1 MTTEQI
7 RYEFE
12 VFTGDA
18 VQELNAFSSAFNSI
32 GKGFKQVGSLSK
44 SVSKTFGGVSKSV
57 RGLTKAFSALTG
69 VAIGKAL
76 SDGAKEAIDLYES
89 INLLKVTFGEASD
102 EAQEFVEQV
111 TDMYGFDT
119 RTVVDMMGS
128 FKAMGNAVGMTSDV
142 SSELS
147 KSLTAMT
154 VDLSSLLNMEL
165 DTAFNRV
172 QSAMRGMSRAALGL
186 NMDIRA
192 TTVEAYAN
200 SKGIKKQF
208 ETMTEAERELLR
220 YMLMV
225 QQSQDA
231 MGDFANTADFNA
243 NRLRVLNQQFTEVGR
258 VIGQFF
264 KPALDAVLPV
274 LIGVTMVVK
283 ELLLML
289 ASLMGV
295 SINWDDIAGGSGG
308 QGLYDA
314 QDGIEGIGSAA
325 DDTKKKINKLLAPFD
340 ELNVLSENTDSSGAG
355 GVGGWTDIDPAI
367 LALFKEMQYELA
379 NADTKANQIKE
390 SILSFMGIT
399 PDGDSWVYA
408 PDVFEKNLKEKLP
421 NWTQTIEALFD
432 LDYKR
437 LLGNV
442 ANIFSD
448 LGNIFKRTVQIILE
462 DFTRLTGFEFSDSSF
477 ATWLDNLNTNLENL
491 HTWLSNNQ
499 EEIAQFIAKFVEFA
513 IVATVLASVLSPLGS
528 ILITIGVASIGIGSA
543 FSLISSI
550 LGGVRTAFG
559 SLKGLF
565 VSLSVASTTLKTFL
579 LGIKNA
585 LGATTT
591 GLVAASS
598 SGTSFVG
605 VVQTLISGL
614 ASLSGVA
621 VAMYTALAAVFIG
634 GFIHWMATS
643 EEFRVYLT
651 SWGGWIKNIALGV
664 KDIFVAVF
672 DAVSKAITHIS
683 ERFSNAFESIAM
695 MVDGLLQVLSGLV
708 DFIAG
713 VLTGDW
719 ERALQGL
726 YDIWYGAWS
735 AVLNTIGAV
744 LNVGISAV
752 NNFVQNVVDAVFA
765 MVNKLLSAIPEV
777 VKAKLGLP
785 SSITVPTVE
794 LLPEIPV
801 YTPPPF
807 PFAAGGV
814 VTGPTRAL
822 IGEAGRDEMVMP
834 LDNSPQMLDFIDKI
848 ADRVSGGSETVVKVY
863 IGDREWDAFTY
874 ESAQRGQKLV
884 GAQPIREGRA

>member
-12 VFTGDA
+12 VLTGDA
-18 VQELNAFSSAFNSI
+18 VQELNAFSSAFNSL
-32 GKGFKQVGSLSK
+32 GRGFKQAGALSK
-44 SVSKTFGGVSKSV
+44 SVSKTFGGVTKSV

-89 INLLKVTFGEASD
+89 INLLKVTFGDASD
-102 EAQEFVEQV
+102 EAQEFVEKV

-142 SSELS
+142 SSDLS

-165 DTAFNRV
+165 DTTFNRV

-231 MGDFANTADFNA
+231 MGDFAKTADFNA

-289 ASLMGV
+289 ASLMDV

-314 QDGIEGIGSAA
+314 QEGIEGIGSAA

-340 ELNVLSENTDSSGAG
+340 ELNVLSENTGSGSGAG
-355 GVGGWTDIDPAI
+355 GLGGWTDIDPAI

-399 PDGDSWVYA
+399 PKGDSWVYA

-432 LDYKR
+432 IDYKR
-437 LLGNV
+437 LLTNV
-442 ANIFSD
+442 GNIFSD
-448 LGNIFKRTVQIILE
+448 LGNIFKRSMQIVLE
-462 DFTRLTGFEFSDSSF
+462 DFERITGFDFGDASL
-477 ATWLDNLNTNLENL
+477 AKWLRNLSTNLEDL
-491 HTWLSNNQ
+491 HTWLQDNQ
-499 EEIAQFIAKFVEFA
+499 EEVANFIAKFVEFA
-513 IVATVLASVLSPLGS
+513 AIAAVVSAVLGP
-528 ILITIGVASIGIGSA
+528 IGSA
-543 FSLISSI
+543 LVTIGIASMGISGAFSVISTL
-550 LGGVRTAFG
+550 LGAISPAF
-559 SLKGLF
+559 SGLLTIF
-565 VSLSVASTTLKTFL
+565 TSLSVASTTLQTYL

-591 GLVAASS
+591 SLAVAGT
-598 SGTSFVG
+598 SGSSFVG
-605 VVQTLISGL
+605 ILQTLL
-614 ASLSGVA
+614 TSLSSISSSIVA
-621 VAMYTALAAVFIG
+621 VGAAMTAVFVG
-634 GFIHWMATS
+634 GFIKWAATS
-643 EEFRVYLT
+643 DEFRAHL
-651 SWGGWIKNIALGV
+651 SRWGEALGTIFGGIG
-664 KDIFVAVF
+664 DIFTTLWTSFMHAIDVA
-672 DAVSKAITHIS
+672 
-683 ERFSNAFESIAM
+683 SIR
-695 MVDGLLQVLSGLV
+695 LSGFFDGVVGIVSSLLEIFAGLV
-708 DFIAG
+708 EFVTG
-713 VLTGDW
+713 VFMGDW
-719 ERALQGL
+719 ERAWNGVA
-726 YDIWYGAWS
+726 DIFWGFAN
-735 AVLNTIGAV
+735 VLNSIMAAMANLIITGINLMIEKIVNGVIGAV
-744 LNVGISAV
+744 NNILSGIAELLEFVGITISW
-752 NNFVQNVVDAVFA
+752 
-765 MVNKLLSAIPEV
+765 SIPEV
-777 VKAKLGLP
+777 
-785 SSITVPTVE
+785 PTI
-794 LLPEIPV
+794 PPIPV
-801 YTPPPF
+801 TPLPRF
-807 PFAAGGV
+807 GNGGV

-848 ADRVSGGSETVVKVY
+848 ADKVGGGGETVVKVY

>member
-12 VFTGDA
+12 VLTGDA
-18 VQELNAFSSAFNSI
+18 VQELNAFSSAFNAV

-44 SVSKTFGGVSKSV
+44 SVSKTFGGVTKSV
-57 RGLTKAFSALTG
+57 RGLSKAFSALTG
-69 VAIGKAL
+69 VAIGKEL

-89 INLLKVTFGEASD
+89 INLLKVTFGDASD
-102 EAQEFVEQV
+102 EAQEFVEKV

-119 RTVVDMMGS
+119 RTIVDMMGS

-142 SSELS
+142 SSDLS

-165 DTAFNRV
+165 DTTFNRV

-314 QDGIEGIGSAA
+314 QEGIEGIGSAA

-340 ELNVLSENTDSSGAG
+340 ELNVLSENTGSGSGAG
-355 GVGGWTDIDPAI
+355 GFGGWTDVDPAI

-408 PDVFEKNLKEKLP
+408 PDVFEKHLKEKLP

-437 LLGNV
+437 LLNNV
-442 ANIFSD
+442 GTVFSD
-448 LGNIFKRTVQIILE
+448 LGNIFKRTMQILLE
-462 DFTRLTGFEFSDSSF
+462 DFEELTGFDFSDSSF
-477 ATWLDNLNTNLENL
+477 ATWLGNLNTNLESL
-491 HTWLSNNQ
+491 HTWLNTNK
-499 EEIAQFIAKFVEFA
+499 EDIANFIAKFIEFTAAFA
-513 IVATVLASVLSPLGS
+513 IISAVLAPVGEALIGMGIALTVISSGFDVVSGVISGIVSIGGAIKNVIGYAKVFLFMLGQSIPASFGVLATAIAVLVAGFINGFKRMWDSSEQFRTNLGTLVSNIGTMFTSIVSVVANAVN
-528 ILITIGVASIGIGSA
+528 LIIAIFQPIVETIGEILQPLFPLVVGI
-543 FSLISSI
+543 I
-550 LGGVRTAFG
+550 
-559 SLKGLF
+559 
-565 VSLSVASTTLKTFL
+565 
-579 LGIKNA
+579 NA
-585 LGATTT
+585 I
-591 GLVAASS
+591 
-598 SGTSFVG
+598 VG
-605 VVQTLISGL
+605 VVQ
-614 ASLSGVA
+614 
-621 VAMYTALAAVFIG
+621 
-634 GFIHWMATS
+634 
-643 EEFRVYLT
+643 
-651 SWGGWIKNIALGV
+651 
-664 KDIFVAVF
+664 
-672 DAVSKAITHIS
+672 
-683 ERFSNAFESIAM
+683 
-695 MVDGLLQVLSGLV
+695 GLLDTINGL
-708 DFIAG
+708 
-713 VLTGDW
+713 LTGDLSLIFKGFMKVIMGFV
-719 ERALQGL
+719 EAVMN
-726 YDIWYGAWS
+726 IGA
-735 AVLNTIGAV
+735 AIVNTIISVIVSAINAIGRLIFGFIKGVIDAV
-744 LNVGISAV
+744 NAVIGLVGIDPIQYPRESL
-752 NNFVQNVVDAVFA
+752 FIIQNVPQ
-765 MVNKLLSAIPEV
+765 I
-777 VKAKLGLP
+777 
-785 SSITVPTVE
+785 VP
-794 LLPEIPV
+794 PAFD
-801 YTPPPF
+801 YAF
-807 PFAAGGV
+807 GAGGV

-848 ADRVSGGSETVVKVY
+848 ADRVSGGGETVVKVY

>member
-12 VFTGDA
+12 VLTGDA
-18 VQELNAFSSAFNSI
+18 VQELNAFSSAFNAV
-32 GKGFKQVGSLSK
+32 GKGFKQAGSLSK
-44 SVSKTFGGVSKSV
+44 SVSKTFGGVTKSV

-69 VAIGKAL
+69 AAIGKAL

-89 INLLKVTFGEASD
+89 INLLKVTFGDASD
-102 EAQEFVEQV
+102 EAQEFVEHI
-111 TDMYGFDT
+111 TDMYGFDN
-119 RTVVDMMGS
+119 RTIVDMMGS
-128 FKAMGNAVGMTSDV
+128 FKAMGNAVGMTNQV
-142 SSELS
+142 STELS

-154 VDLSSLLNMEL
+154 IDLSSLLNMEL

-231 MGDFANTADFNA
+231 MGDFAATADFNA

-289 ASLMGV
+289 ATLMGV

-314 QDGIEGIGSAA
+314 QEGIEGIGSAA
-325 DDTKKKINKLLAPFD
+325 DGAKKKMDKLLAPFD
-340 ELNVLSENTDSSGAG
+340 ELNVLSENTASSGAG
-355 GVGGWTDIDPAI
+355 GFGGWTDIDPAI
-367 LALFKEMQYELA
+367 LALFQEMQYELA

-421 NWTQTIEALFD
+421 NWTQAIEALFD

-437 LLGNV
+437 LLTNMG
-442 ANIFSD
+442 NIFSD
-448 LGNIFKRTVQIILE
+448 LGSILKRSAQIILE
-462 DFTRLTGFEFSDSSF
+462 DFERITGFDFGDASL
-477 ATWLDNLNTNLENL
+477 AKWLRNLNTNLEDL
-491 HTWLSNNQ
+491 HTWLQDNQ
-499 EEIAQFIAKFVEFA
+499 EEVANFIAKFVEFA
-513 IVATVLASVLSPLGS
+513 AIAAVVSAVLGPIGNALV
-528 ILITIGVASIGIGSA
+528 TIGIASMGISGA
-543 FSLISSI
+543 FSVISTL
-550 LGGVRTAFG
+550 LGVISPAF
-559 SLKGLF
+559 SGLLNIF
-565 VSLSVASTTLKTFL
+565 ADLSVASTTLKTYL
-579 LGIKNA
+579 LGFKNA

-591 GLVAASS
+591 SLAVAGT
-598 SGTSFVG
+598 SGSSFVG
-605 VVQTLISGL
+605 ILQTLLTSL
-614 ASLSGVA
+614 ASISSYIVAVGVA
-621 VAMYTALAAVFIG
+621 MTAVFVG
-634 GFIHWMATS
+634 GFIKWTATS
-643 EEFRVYLT
+643 DEFRAHL
-651 SWGGWIKNIALGV
+651 SRWGEALGTIFGGIG
-664 KDIFVAVF
+664 DIFNTLWTGFLQAVDIAVIRFGGFF
-672 DAVSKAITHIS
+672 DGVVGIISSLLEIFAGFVEFVTGVFTH
-683 ERFSNAFESIAM
+683 
-695 MVDGLLQVLSGLV
+695 
-708 DFIAG
+708 
-713 VLTGDW
+713 DW
-719 ERALQGL
+719 ERAWNGVA
-726 YDIWYGAWS
+726 DIFWGFADVINS
-735 AVLNTIGAV
+735 IMVAMANLVITGINLMIEKIVNGVIGAV
-744 LNVGISAV
+744 NSILEGIAELLAFVGITINWS
-752 NNFVQNVVDAVFA
+752 
-765 MVNKLLSAIPEV
+765 IPEV
-777 VKAKLGLP
+777 PSIPPIPATPLP
-785 SSITVPTVE
+785 R
-794 LLPEIPV
+794 
-801 YTPPPF
+801 F
-807 PFAAGGV
+807 GNGGV

-848 ADRVSGGSETVVKVY
+848 ADKVGGGGETVVKVY

>member
-12 VFTGDA
+12 VLTGDA
-18 VQELNAFSSAFNSI
+18 VQELNAFSSAFNSL
-32 GKGFKQVGSLSK
+32 GRGFKQAGSLSK
-44 SVSKTFGGVSKSV
+44 SVSKTFGGVTKSV
-57 RGLTKAFSALTG
+57 RGLSKAFSALTG

-89 INLLKVTFGEASD
+89 INLLKVTFGDASD
-102 EAQEFVEQV
+102 EAQEFVEKV

-119 RTVVDMMGS
+119 RTIVDMMGS

-142 SSELS
+142 SSDLS

-154 VDLSSLLNMEL
+154 IDLSSLLNMEL

-314 QDGIEGIGSAA
+314 QDGIEGIGEAA
-325 DDTKKKINKLLAPFD
+325 DGTKKKIDKLLAPFD
-340 ELNVLSENTDSSGAG
+340 ELNVLSENTSSGGAG
-355 GVGGWTDIDPAI
+355 GLGGWTDIDPAI

-379 NADTKANQIKE
+379 NADTKANQIKD
-390 SILSFMGIT
+390 SILAFMGIT

-448 LGNIFKRTVQIILE
+448 LGNIFKRSAQIVLE
-462 DFTRLTGFEFSDSSF
+462 DFERITGFDFGDASL
-477 ATWLDNLNTNLENL
+477 AKWLRNLNTNLEDL
-491 HTWLSNNQ
+491 HTWLQDNQ
-499 EEIAQFIAKFVEFA
+499 EEVANFIAKFVEFA
-513 IVATVLASVLSPLGS
+513 TISAVVSAVLGPIGS
-528 ILITIGVASIGIGSA
+528 ALVTIGVASIGISGA
-543 FSLISSI
+543 FSAISTL
-550 LGGVRTAFG
+550 LGVISPAFG
-559 SLKGLF
+559 GLLTIF
-565 VSLSVASTTLKTFL
+565 TSLSVASTTLKTYL

-585 LGATTT
+585 LGATTSS
-591 GLVAASS
+591 LAVAGT
-598 SGTSFVG
+598 SGASFVG
-605 VVQTLISGL
+605 VIQDLLTMIAQLSPNIVAMGALMATVFVGGIAKWIATSDEFRAHLGRWGEALKTIFVGVRDIFMVVFN
-614 ASLSGVA
+614 AISLSIDTVATRFSGFFDGVTGVISSLIEVLAGFVEWLAGVFTGDVDRRLKGIQQVFWGFANALNSIWVA
-621 VAMYTALAAVFIG
+621 VTNLIIG
-634 GFIHWMATS
+634 GVNF
-643 EEFRVYLT
+643 
-651 SWGGWIKNIALGV
+651 
-664 KDIFVAVF
+664 
-672 DAVSKAITHIS
+672 
-683 ERFSNAFESIAM
+683 
-695 MVDGLLQVLSGLV
+695 LV
-708 DFIAG
+708 DKIVNG
-713 VLTGDW
+713 
-719 ERALQGL
+719 
-726 YDIWYGAWS
+726 I
-735 AVLNTIGAV
+735 IGAV
-744 LNVGISAV
+744 QRVLDAISDILAFVGIH
-752 NNFVQNVVDAVFA
+752 F
-765 MVNKLLSAIPEV
+765 
-777 VKAKLGLP
+777 
-785 SSITVPTVE
+785 SINVPTIDPIPFMPVPT
-794 LLPEIPV
+794 LPK
-801 YTPPPF
+801 
-807 PFAAGGV
+807 FATGGV
-814 VTGPTRAL
+814 VTGPTHAL

-848 ADRVSGGSETVVKVY
+848 ADRVSGGGETVVKVY

>member
-12 VFTGDA
+12 VLTGDA
-18 VQELNAFSSAFNSI
+18 VQELNAFSSAFNAV
-32 GKGFKQVGSLSK
+32 GKGFKQAGSLSK
-44 SVSKTFGGVSKSV
+44 SVSKTFGGVTKSV
-57 RGLTKAFSALTG
+57 RGLSKAFSALTG

-89 INLLKVTFGEASD
+89 INLLKVTFGDASD
-102 EAQEFVEQV
+102 EAQEFVEKV

-119 RTVVDMMGS
+119 RTIVDMMGS

-142 SSELS
+142 SSDLS

-165 DTAFNRV
+165 DTTFNRV

-200 SKGIKKQF
+200 SKGIEKQF

-308 QGLYDA
+308 QNFYDA
-314 QDGIEGIGSAA
+314 QEGIAGIGEAA
-325 DDTKKKINKLLAPFD
+325 DGTKKKIDKLLAPFD
-340 ELNVLSENTDSSGAG
+340 ELNVLSENTGSGGAG
-355 GVGGWTDIDPAI
+355 GIGGGWTDVDPAI

-408 PDVFEKNLKEKLP
+408 PDVFEKHLKEKLP

-437 LLGNV
+437 LSKNLGNV
-442 ANIFSD
+442 FAD
-448 LGNIFKRTVQIILE
+448 LGNIFKRTLGIILE
-462 DFTRLTGFEFSDSSF
+462 DFEKLTGIDFSDSTF
-477 ATWLDNLNTNLENL
+477 ANWINNLNTNLENL
-491 HTWLSNNQ
+491 HTWLQDNQ
-499 EEIAQFIAKFVEFA
+499 EEIATFIARFVEFA
-513 IVATVLASVLSPLGS
+513 GAFAILSAVLAPIGDLLIGMGIALVVIGNGFGAVSGILSC
-528 ILITIGVASIGIGSA
+528 IVSIGGA
-543 FSLISSI
+543 IS
-550 LGGVRTAFG
+550 
-559 SLKGLF
+559 
-565 VSLSVASTTLKTFL
+565 
-579 LGIKNA
+579 NA
-585 LGATTT
+585 LGYARVFLFML
-591 GLVAASS
+591 GQSIPASFGVLAVAIAVLVAGFINGFKRMWDSS
-598 SGTSFVG
+598 EQFRTNLGTLVGNIGTVFTSIVSVVVNAVKLIINIFRPIVETIGDILQPIFPLVVGIINAIVG
-605 VVQTLISGL
+605 VVQ
-614 ASLSGVA
+614 
-621 VAMYTALAAVFIG
+621 
-634 GFIHWMATS
+634 
-643 EEFRVYLT
+643 
-651 SWGGWIKNIALGV
+651 
-664 KDIFVAVF
+664 
-672 DAVSKAITHIS
+672 
-683 ERFSNAFESIAM
+683 
-695 MVDGLLQVLSGLV
+695 GLLDIINGL
-708 DFIAG
+708 
-713 VLTGDW
+713 LTGDLSLIFKGFLKVIMGFV
-719 ERALQGL
+719 EAVMN
-726 YDIWYGAWS
+726 IGA
-735 AVLNTIGAV
+735 AIVNTIISVVVSAINAIGRLIFGFIKGVIDAV
-744 LNVGISAV
+744 NAVIGLVGIDPIQYPDESL
-752 NNFVQNVVDAVFA
+752 FIIQNVPQ
-765 MVNKLLSAIPEV
+765 I
-777 VKAKLGLP
+777 
-785 SSITVPTVE
+785 VP
-794 LLPEIPV
+794 PAFD
-801 YTPPPF
+801 YSF
-807 PFAAGGV
+807 GAGGV

-848 ADRVSGGSETVVKVY
+848 ADRVSGGGETVVKVY

-874 ESAQRGQKLV
+874 ESAQRGKKLV

>member
-12 VFTGDA
+12 VVTGDA
-18 VQELNAFSSAFNSI
+18 VKELDAFSSAFNAL
-32 GKGFKQVGSLSK
+32 GRGFKRAGSLSK
-44 SVSKTFGGVSKSV
+44 SVSRTFDGVTKSV
-57 RGLTKAFSALTG
+57 KGLTTAFSALTG

-89 INLLKVTFGEASD
+89 INLLKVTFGDASD
-102 EAQEFVEQV
+102 EAQEFVEKV

-119 RTVVDMMGS
+119 RTIVDMMGS

-142 SSELS
+142 SSDLS

-165 DTAFNRV
+165 DTTFNRV

-200 SKGIKKQF
+200 SKGINKQF

-231 MGDFANTADFNA
+231 MGDFAKTADFNA

-308 QGLYDA
+308 KGFYDA
-314 QDGIEGIGSAA
+314 QEGIAGIGEAA
-325 DDTKKKINKLLAPFD
+325 DGTKKKIDKLLAPFD
-340 ELNVLSENTDSSGAG
+340 ELNVLSENTGSGGAG
-355 GVGGWTDIDPAI
+355 GIGGSWTDIDPAI

-399 PDGDSWVYA
+399 PKGDSWVYA

-437 LLGNV
+437 LSKNLGNV
-442 ANIFSD
+442 FAD
-448 LGNIFKRTVQIILE
+448 LGNIFKRTLGIILE
-462 DFTRLTGFEFSDSSF
+462 DFESLTGIDFSDSTF
-477 ATWLDNLNTNLENL
+477 ANWINNLNTNLENL
-491 HTWLSNNQ
+491 HTWLQDNQ
-499 EEIAQFIAKFVEFA
+499 EEIATFIARFVEFA
-513 IVATVLASVLSPLGS
+513 GAFAILSAVLAPIGDLLIGMGIALTVIGTGFGTISKAVSTLQPVISVLLGALSKLVSFLTLNLTGYGLAALALLVAGFISGFKRMWDSSEQFRTNLGTLVGNIGTVFTS
-528 ILITIGVASIGIGSA
+528 IVSVVVNAVKLIIEIFRPIVETIGELLQPLFPLVVGI
-543 FSLISSI
+543 I
-550 LGGVRTAFG
+550 
-559 SLKGLF
+559 
-565 VSLSVASTTLKTFL
+565 
-579 LGIKNA
+579 NA
-585 LGATTT
+585 IVGA
-591 GLVAASS
+591 
-598 SGTSFVG
+598 
-605 VVQTLISGL
+605 VQ
-614 ASLSGVA
+614 
-621 VAMYTALAAVFIG
+621 
-634 GFIHWMATS
+634 
-643 EEFRVYLT
+643 
-651 SWGGWIKNIALGV
+651 
-664 KDIFVAVF
+664 
-672 DAVSKAITHIS
+672 
-683 ERFSNAFESIAM
+683 
-695 MVDGLLQVLSGLV
+695 GLLDIINGL
-708 DFIAG
+708 
-713 VLTGDW
+713 LTGDLTLIFKGFMKVIMGFV
-719 ERALQGL
+719 EAVMN
-726 YDIWYGAWS
+726 IGA
-735 AVLNTIGAV
+735 AIVNTIISVVVSAINAIGRLIFGFIKGVIDAV
-744 LNVGISAV
+744 NAVIGLVGIDPIQYPRESL
-752 NNFVQNVVDAVFA
+752 FIIQNVPQ
-765 MVNKLLSAIPEV
+765 I
-777 VKAKLGLP
+777 
-785 SSITVPTVE
+785 VP
-794 LLPEIPV
+794 PAFD
-801 YTPPPF
+801 YAF
-807 PFAAGGV
+807 GAGGV

-848 ADRVSGGSETVVKVY
+848 AEKVSGSGGETVVKVY

>member
-12 VFTGDA
+12 VITGDA
-18 VQELNAFSSAFNSI
+18 VKELDAFSSAFNAV
-32 GKGFKQVGSLSK
+32 GKGFKQAGSLSK
-44 SVSKTFGGVSKSV
+44 SISKTFGGVTNSV
-57 RGLTKAFSALTG
+57 KGLTKAFSALTG
-69 VAIGKAL
+69 VALGKAL

-89 INLLKVTFGEASD
+89 INLLKVTFGDASD
-102 EAQEFVEQV
+102 EAQEFVEKV

-119 RTVVDMMGS
+119 RTIVDMMGS

-142 SSELS
+142 SSDLS

-165 DTAFNRV
+165 DTTFNRV

-200 SKGIKKQF
+200 SKGIEKQF

-231 MGDFANTADFNA
+231 MGDFAATADFNA

-308 QGLYDA
+308 QNFYDA
-314 QDGIEGIGSAA
+314 QEGIEGIGEAA
-325 DDTKKKINKLLAPFD
+325 DGTKKKIDKLLAPFD
-340 ELNVLSENTDSSGAG
+340 ELNVLSENTGSGSAG
-355 GVGGWTDIDPAI
+355 GIGGSWTDIDPAI

-390 SILSFMGIT
+390 SILAFMGIT
-399 PDGDSWVYA
+399 PKGDSWVYA

-448 LGNIFKRTVQIILE
+448 LGNIFKRSAQIVLE
-462 DFTRLTGFEFSDSSF
+462 DFERITGFDFGDASL
-477 ATWLDNLNTNLENL
+477 AKWLRNLNTNLEDL
-491 HTWLSNNQ
+491 HTWLQDNQ
-499 EEIAQFIAKFVEFA
+499 EEVANFIAKFAEFA
-513 IVATVLASVLSPLGS
+513 TIAAVVSAVLGP
-528 ILITIGVASIGIGSA
+528 IGSA
-543 FSLISSI
+543 LVTIGIASMGISGAFSAISTL
-550 LGGVRTAFG
+550 LGVISPAF
-559 SLKGLF
+559 SGLLTVF
-565 VSLSVASTTLKTFL
+565 TSLSVASTTLKTYL
-579 LGIKNA
+579 LGFKNA
-585 LGATTT
+585 LGATTKSLALAGT
-591 GLVAASS
+591 
-598 SGTSFVG
+598 SGSSFVG
-605 VVQTLISGL
+605 ILQSLLTSL
-614 ASLSGVA
+614 ASISSYIVA
-621 VAMYTALAAVFIG
+621 VGASMTAIFVG
-634 GFIHWMATS
+634 GFIKWAATS
-643 EEFRVYLT
+643 DEFRAHL
-651 SWGGWIKNIALGV
+651 SRWGEALGTIFGGIG
-664 KDIFVAVF
+664 DIFTTLWTSFMYAIDVA
-672 DAVSKAITHIS
+672 
-683 ERFSNAFESIAM
+683 SIR
-695 MVDGLLQVLSGLV
+695 LSGFFDGVVGTVSSLLEIFAGLIE
-708 DFIAG
+708 FITG
-713 VLTGDW
+713 VFTGDW
-719 ERALQGL
+719 ERAWRGVS
-726 YDIWYGAWS
+726 DIFWGFANL
-735 AVLNTIGAV
+735 LNSIMVAMANLIITGINLMIEKIVNGV
-744 LNVGISAV
+744 ISAV
-752 NNFVQNVVDAVFA
+752 NNILEGISELLAFVGITI
-765 MVNKLLSAIPEV
+765 SWSIPEV
-777 VKAKLGLP
+777 PTIPPIPATPLP
-785 SSITVPTVE
+785 R
-794 LLPEIPV
+794 
-801 YTPPPF
+801 F
-807 PFAAGGV
+807 GNGGV

-848 ADRVSGGSETVVKVY
+848 ADRVSGGGETVVKVY

-884 GAQPIREGRA
+884 GAQPIKEGRA